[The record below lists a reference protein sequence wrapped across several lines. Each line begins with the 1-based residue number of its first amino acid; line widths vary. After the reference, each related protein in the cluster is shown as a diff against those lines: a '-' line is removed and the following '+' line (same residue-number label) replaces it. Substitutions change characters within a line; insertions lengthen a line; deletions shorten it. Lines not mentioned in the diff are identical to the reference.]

1 MGINMKYL
9 EDIIL
14 KEGRIIDNGI
24 IKVDSFLNHQIKPE
38 VIREFAKEVVKHF
51 SNVKVDKVL
60 TIETSGIAVA
70 YAVAEQFG
78 DLPLVFAKKSKS
90 KIVDGNVYKAS
101 IRSFTRNIDSE
112 VTISKSFLLEGESI
126 VIVDDFLAEGNAASG
141 LINMCREAKAN
152 VVGFATVIEKGFQ
165 GGRKKIEALG
175 VDTFS
180 GAIIKEFKDNKP
192 VF

>member
-1 MGINMKYL
+1 MKYL

-14 KEGRIIDNGI
+14 KEGRIIDNDI

-51 SNVKVDKVL
+51 SNVKVDKIL

-78 DLPLVFAKKSKS
+78 DLPLVFAKKTKS
-90 KIVDGNVYKAS
+90 KTVDDNVYKAS

-112 VTISKSFLLEGESI
+112 VTISKSFLLEGENI
-126 VIVDDFLAEGNAASG
+126 VIVDDFLAEGSAASG

-192 VF
+192 IF

>member
-1 MGINMKYL
+1 MKYL

-14 KEGRIIDNGI
+14 KEGRIIDNDI

-38 VIREFAKEVVKHF
+38 IIREFAKEVVKHF
-51 SNVKVDKVL
+51 SYARVDKIL

-90 KIVDGNVYKAS
+90 KIVDENVYKAS
-101 IRSFTRNIDSE
+101 VRSFTRNIDSE
-112 VTISKSFLLEGESI
+112 VTISKSFLLEGENI

-152 VVGFATVIEKGFQ
+152 VIGFATVIEKGFQ